1 MSRICSI
8 CNEPI
13 IPVQDHPTGW
23 RHSDAADVSIF
34 GNKPCCGWAKPK
46 SEQPTQL
53 PKWPHT
59 LDVERAE
66 NWLATNHPYFSS
78 SRQLA
83 EVLHDYSLATCQDAK
98 IAELEIQLEDQR
110 QLVSELDDMREQRN
124 QLKVELNLA
133 WDAATEYKAE
143 RASLTKG

>member
-53 PKWPHT
+53 PKRPHT

-98 IAELEIQLEDQR
+98 IAELEKELRVMRRALEMACSGSVKIMPDVVDR
-110 QLVSELDDMREQRN
+110 WIESARKESNDGE
-124 QLKVELNLA
+124 
-133 WDAATEYKAE
+133 
-143 RASLTKG
+143 